1 MLGSNN
7 VFLTA
12 SLLAKLSLGV
22 SSDWESAAQATG
34 LGGGRCSS
42 AALFS
47 VRCLVTMSC
56 RDTGNSLRVT
66 VLAAPPLY
74 PSFLPGLC
82 ITLLLIELLFLILIK

>member
-34 LGGGRCSS
+34 LRGGKWSS
-42 AALFS
+42 AAFFS

-56 RDTGNSLRVT
+56 RDGHNSQGNGVGDPSPV
-66 VLAAPPLY
+66 PLVHIC
-74 PSFLPGLC
+74 PVHHPFVAFLLS
-82 ITLLLIELLFLILIK
+82 